1 MTTTIRPIWCAFA
14 GFPSAPASFRK
25 LTEPG
30 NLFDFEIMGAGAL
43 EEAPLGTYH
52 ERKFVVPV
60 RLDLANLSNEVN
72 YSTPT

>member
-1 MTTTIRPIWCAFA
+1 VLLRVSQVRQLLLETTQ
-14 GFPSAPASFRK
+14 
-25 LTEPG
+25 PG

-43 EEAPLGTYH
+43 EEAPLGTYN

>member
-1 MTTTIRPIWCAFA
+1 
-14 GFPSAPASFRK
+14 
-25 LTEPG
+25 
-30 NLFDFEIMGAGAL
+30 MGAGAL